1 MKYEA
6 INRYCSRHS
15 VRKMCKVLGLK
26 EAAYYQWLRRT
37 MKREEKRRRDAE
49 LAKQVRCVFDEN
61 RQVYGYRKM
70 WEALLQKGLEL
81 SAYRVRKI
89 MRENGMYSAVV
100 KKFKPSKGG
109 KADGRYLDNLLN
121 QNFSV
126 SGPNMVWAGDI
137 TYIKTKLGFLY
148 LAVVI
153 DLFNKEVIGYSIGRQ
168 IDAELVKAALTNAIA
183 RSGLK
188 GGKTIFHSD
197 RGSQYASKTFQ
208 KALCAA
214 CITGSMSKP
223 SCPYDNA
230 CVESFFSCAKRE
242 CIYRKAYA
250 TLADVK
256 ADMFSY
262 IELFYN
268 RKRIHSSLGYMSPV
282 DYRMKHAA

>member
-6 INRYCSRHS
+6 INKYSSRHS

-37 MKREEKRRRDAE
+37 LQREEKKRQNAE
-49 LAKQVRCVFDEN
+49 LAKQVRRVFDEN
-61 RQVYGYRKM
+61 KQVYGYRKM
-70 WEALLQKGLEL
+70 REALLHMDLEL
-81 SAYRVRKI
+81 SVYRIRKI

-100 KKFKPSKGG
+100 RKFKPSKGG

-121 QNFSV
+121 QDFAV
-126 SGPNMVWAGDI
+126 SSPNKVWAGDI
-137 TYIKTKLGFLY
+137 TYIKTRLGFLY

-153 DLFNKEVIGYSIGRQ
+153 DLFNKEIIGYSIGRQ
-168 IDAELVKAALTNAIA
+168 IDAELVKTALQNAIA
-183 RSGLK
+183 RSSAK
-188 GGKTIFHSD
+188 GGGIIFHSD
-197 RGSQYASKTFQ
+197 RGSQYASKVFQ
-208 KALCAA
+208 KALAQA
-214 CITGSMSKP
+214 RITGSMSKP

-230 CVESFFSCAKRE
+230 CVESFFSAAKRE

-250 TLADVK
+250 TQDDVR
-256 ADMFSY
+256 ADMFEY